1 MRSGSK
7 WPVIGP
13 RPCAAYVDLVFTS
26 QSYDISIS
34 TSTRTTNLSV
44 FLVLII
50 MSTKLALPYT
60 CACAYAYAY
69 ALVKTMFNTSQ
80 ILYRESLG
88 GLSSVRTRTWR
99 VVSSILTWSSE
110 FFRNFLVLE
119 FFFFQKIFMS
129 YIQTPFML
137 TSYWLSILSSIH
149 IWFQCWVKIKLT
161 FAGYKNGGCF
171 ECSSSAFLPL

>member
-13 RPCAAYVDLVFTS
+13 RPCATYVDLVFTS

-34 TSTRTTNLSV
+34 TRRTNLSV

-171 ECSSSAFLPL
+171 ECSSPAFLPL